1 LGDIMEKLIDTI
13 KQAFDSIR
21 TQKLRAFLTIL
32 SIVIGVFAIMFAGSL
47 VNSLNSTI
55 DDQLSSLG
63 RNTFFISRMPSI
75 QIGGPHGREY
85 WMRPRLDYKQFQKF
99 AEKMQDKAIVTA
111 ITATSGFAVKAGD
124 LTTDPDVT
132 LIGTDD
138 KYFLTSNID
147 ILEGRAFTTT
157 DIQFNRNVAVIGN
170 DVIAKIFP
178 NENPIGKTIKISNH
192 SFTVIGT
199 IKPQGALMGQ
209 SQDNQVIIPLN
220 LFLLSFAS
228 PRERDLTYIVRAND
242 KLSLNATIDEA
253 IGNLRIIRNLKPYQP
268 NNFELETNES
278 LAEQFSSLTGYLSY
292 FGVFSGIVALIAA
305 GIGITNIM
313 YISVKERTREIG
325 IRKAVGATKRWIVF
339 HFIFETVV
347 LTTLGGIIG
356 ILVGFG
362 FSAVFGLLVGTK
374 IVLSLQWTLISL
386 IVSIVLGVVSG
397 VFPAWRAASLDPVDA
412 LRYE

>member
-1 LGDIMEKLIDTI
+1 MEKLLDTI

-47 VNSLNSTI
+47 VESLNLTI
-55 DDQLSSLG
+55 NQQLSALG
-63 RNTFFISRMPSI
+63 ENTFFITRMPSI
-75 QIGGPHGREY
+75 NMGGHQGRQY
-85 WMRPRLDYKQFQKF
+85 WMRPRLDYRQFQKF
-99 AEKMQDKAIVTA
+99 ATRMQDVAIVTA
-111 ITATSGFAVKAGD
+111 MTGSSGFVVKAGN
-124 LTTDPDVT
+124 LSTDPNVT
-132 LIGTDD
+132 IIATDD

-147 ILEGRAFTTT
+147 ILDGRAFTPT

-170 DVIAKIFP
+170 DVIVKIFP
-178 NENPIGKTIKISNH
+178 RENPIGKTIKINNH

-199 IKPQGALMGQ
+199 IQPQGALMGQ
-209 SQDNQVIIPLN
+209 SQDNQVIIPIN
-220 LFLLSFAS
+220 LFLLNFAS
-228 PRERDLTYIVRAND
+228 RREQDLTYVIRAND
-242 KLSLNATIDEA
+242 RESLSATIDEA
-253 IGNLRIIRNLKPYQP
+253 VGNLRIIRNLKPYQE
-268 NNFELETNES
+268 NNFEVETNES
-278 LAEQFSSLTGYLSY
+278 LADQFSSLTGYLSY
-292 FGVFSGIVALIAA
+292 FGVFSGIIALIAA

-347 LTTLGGIIG
+347 ITTLGGILG

-362 FSAVFGLLVGTK
+362 FSALFGVFVGTK
-374 IVLSLQWTLISL
+374 IVLSVQWTIISL
-386 IVSIVLGVVSG
+386 VVSIVLGLISG
-397 VFPAWRAASLDPVDA
+397 VFPAWRAASLNPVDA

>member
-1 LGDIMEKLIDTI
+1 MEKLLDTI
-13 KQAFDSIR
+13 KQAFNSIR

-47 VNSLNSTI
+47 VESLNATI
-55 DDQLSSLG
+55 NQQLSALG
-63 RNTFFISRMPSI
+63 QNTFFITRMPSI
-75 QIGGPHGREY
+75 NMGGHQGRQY

-99 AEKMQDKAIVTA
+99 STRMQDVAIVTA
-111 ITATSGFAVKAGD
+111 VTGSGGFVVKAGN
-124 LTTDPDVT
+124 LTTDPNVT
-132 LIGTDD
+132 VMATDD

-147 ILEGRAFTTT
+147 ISEGRAFTPT
-157 DIQFNRNVAVIGN
+157 DIEFNRNVAVIGN
-170 DVIAKIFP
+170 DVIVKIFP
-178 NENPIGKTIKISNH
+178 RENPIGKTIKINNQ

-199 IKPQGALMGQ
+199 IKPQGAMMGQ
-209 SQDNQVIIPLN
+209 SQDNQVFIPLN
-220 LFLLSFAS
+220 LFLLNFAS
-228 PRERDLTYIVRAND
+228 RWERDLTYVVRASD
-242 KLSLNATIDEA
+242 RLALSETIDEA
-253 IGNLRIIRNLKPYQP
+253 VGNLRIIRNLRPYEE

-292 FGVFSGIVALIAA
+292 FGVFSGIIALIAA

-347 LTTLGGIIG
+347 ITTLGGIIG
-356 ILVGFG
+356 ILVGFS
-362 FSAVFGLLVGTK
+362 FSAIFGLFVGAK
-374 IVLSLQWTLISL
+374 ITLSVQWTLISL
-386 IVSIVLGVVSG
+386 IVSIVLGLISG